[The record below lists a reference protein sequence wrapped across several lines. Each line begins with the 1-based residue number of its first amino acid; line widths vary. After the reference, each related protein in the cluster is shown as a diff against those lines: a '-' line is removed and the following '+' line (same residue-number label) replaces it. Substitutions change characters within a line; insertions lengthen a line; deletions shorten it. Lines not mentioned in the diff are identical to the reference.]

1 MTASACTPPLPRWP
15 AFDALPGL
23 RLQTIETEVRVNAPC
38 AAVHAFA
45 TNAARW
51 CRWHPA
57 TRAVEA
63 LPDRP
68 LGLGETVVEHIATA
82 GRRFSA
88 TWTVVAVDA
97 PRLWVITTDTPQ
109 GLARIT
115 YRLASEPG
123 PGGISVTRFQR
134 RLEFCSRSWLQGRL
148 DPMMARWVL
157 VPQSRLALDRLK
169 HVVEAD

>member
-1 MTASACTPPLPRWP
+1 MPAPTAALPNWP
-15 AFDALPGL
+15 AFEASPGL
-23 RLQTIETEVRVNAPC
+23 RLQTLVTEVRVNAPC

-57 TRAVEA
+57 TRSVEA

-68 LGLGETVVEHIATA
+68 LGLGETVVERITTA

-97 PRLWVITTDTPQ
+97 PHLWVITTDTPQ
-109 GLARIT
+109 GLARIS

-123 PGGISVTRFQR
+123 PGGIFVTRFQR
-134 RLEFCSRSWLQGRL
+134 TLEFCSRPAWQRRL
-148 DPMMARWVL
+148 DPMIARWVL
-157 VPQSRLALDRLK
+157 VPQSRRALDQLK

>member
-1 MTASACTPPLPRWP
+1 MTTATVTLPHWP
-15 AFDALPGL
+15 ALAATGL
-23 RLQTIETEVRVNAPC
+23 RLQTIETDVRVNAPC

-57 TRAVEA
+57 TRAVET

-97 PRLWVITTDTPQ
+97 PQLWVITTDTPQ

-115 YRLASEPG
+115 YRLTSEPG

-134 RLEFCSRSWLQGRL
+134 RLEFCSRPWWQRRL
-148 DPMMARWVL
+148 DPMIARWVL
-157 VPQSRLALDRLK
+157 VPQSRRALDQLK
-169 HVVEAD
+169 RIVEAD